1 MMPQRRAAANSTL
14 WMPGY
19 TQTGLTA
26 TTSFS
31 YWTITFLWMTSW
43 IHSVIIESWTQT
55 ANTARHSERRNGV
68 KISAA
73 GQEACTPD
81 RAAWPLPGLTARK
94 PITQCHTRAHC
105 VSSQLTTKSRHS
117 CRSRS
122 DAKHQESVK
131 LTSWS
136 NPPGSTVKRSG
147 SHSITGKRIWTEG
160 WSCKEDFISE
170 CFLMQDWETV
180 MAELWWPLNRSH

>member
-1 MMPQRRAAANSTL
+1 
-14 WMPGY
+14 
-19 TQTGLTA
+19 
-26 TTSFS
+26 
-31 YWTITFLWMTSW
+31 MTSW

-94 PITQCHTRAHC
+94 PVTQCHTRAHG
-105 VSSQLTTKSRHS
+105 VSSHLTTKSRHS

-122 DAKHQESVK
+122 EAKHRESVK

-136 NPPGSTVKRSG
+136 NPPGRDLEVTPLQGRGSGLKGGVARRPSSQNVFWCRTEKRWWLNCGGLWFGHIKLSEL
-147 SHSITGKRIWTEG
+147 ICALMEG
-160 WSCKEDFISE
+160 L
-170 CFLMQDWETV
+170 CFFAVEKVRMLINFC
-180 MAELWWPLNRSH
+180 PLLHLLLLENRR